1 MTIAESKGDAPAYAT
16 ANNDE
21 RAAAKDTTIDEA
33 AVSKDTDM
41 IMERGVEV
49 LIVDGEVETMNV
61 ACGVETVN
69 AEVHE
74 VVADLV
80 TAATKSTEKRRET
93 SAAVANPR
101 KRRRAVLQDSSED
114 ECDGTG
120 LDEAASPASFLRA
133 APPPCVVNGDTNLMD
148 YGAEPTSILTK
159 TLTKRRTVM
168 TKSLVTWMAM
178 MTG

>member
-69 AEVHE
+69 AERNVCRRCKP
-74 VVADLV
+74 
-80 TAATKSTEKRRET
+80 TQATPGSF
-93 SAAVANPR
+93 A
-101 KRRRAVLQDSSED
+101 
-114 ECDGTG
+114 G
-120 LDEAASPASFLRA
+120 L
-133 APPPCVVNGDTNLMD
+133 
-148 YGAEPTSILTK
+148 K
-159 TLTKRRTVM
+159 
-168 TKSLVTWMAM
+168 
-178 MTG
+178 